1 MTILNYTAITFGSG
15 RTRQERMD
23 NSRYQILLVEDEPG
37 IAELLQF
44 TLADA
49 GFSSHN
55 VATVQDARAAIA
67 VQLPELVLLDWM
79 LPDGSGL
86 ELLKEWRKTALTST
100 LPVIMLTANGMD
112 EDKIRG
118 LNAGADDYV
127 TKPFSPR
134 ELIARIHSL
143 LRSNRPDAAG
153 LVSVCGLIAID
164 SGRHLVTVADTAVK
178 LDQSE
183 FRLLKFLVVH
193 PERVFSRAQL
203 LDKVWGDEAFLEER
217 TVDVHIMRLRKS
229 LGVAASYIK
238 TVRSVGYM
246 LDASPD

>member
-1 MTILNYTAITFGSG
+1 M
-15 RTRQERMD
+15 E

-44 TLADA
+44 TLSDA
-49 GFSSHN
+49 GFSSRN
-55 VATVQDARAAIA
+55 VATVQDARLAIA
-67 VQLPELVLLDWM
+67 MQLPELILLDWM

-86 ELLKEWRKTALTST
+86 ELLKEWRSTVSTSA

-134 ELIARIHSL
+134 ELVARIHSL
-143 LRSNRPDAAG
+143 LRRNRPDVASR
-153 LVSVCGLIAID
+153 VDVCGMIVID
-164 SGRHLVTVADTAVK
+164 AGRHLVTVAEASVK

-183 FRLLKFLVVH
+183 FRLLKFLVAN

-203 LDKVWGDEAFLEER
+203 LDKVWGDEAYLEER

-229 LGVAASYIK
+229 LGPASGYIK

-246 LDASPD
+246 LDARLD

>member
-1 MTILNYTAITFGSG
+1 MENP
-15 RTRQERMD
+15 
-23 NSRYQILLVEDEPG
+23 RYQILLVEDEPG

-55 VATVQDARAAIA
+55 AMTMQEARLAIA
-67 VQLPELVLLDWM
+67 EQLPDIVLLDWM

-86 ELLKEWRKTALTST
+86 TLLREWRNTAVTSV

-112 EDKIRG
+112 EDKVLG
-118 LNAGADDYV
+118 LNAGADDYI

-134 ELIARIHSL
+134 ELVARIHSL
-143 LRSNRPDAAG
+143 LRRNRADASRPG
-153 LVSVCGLIAID
+153 NIYGTITID
-164 SGRHLVTVADTAVK
+164 TERHLVTVADVPVK

-183 FRLLKFLVVH
+183 FRLLKFLVAH
-193 PERVFSRAQL
+193 PARVFSRSQL

-229 LGVAASYIK
+229 LGVAAGYIK
-238 TVRSVGYM
+238 TVRSIGYLM
-246 LDASPD
+246 DAKPD